1 MGKMG
6 KPWEHIG
13 TYEETHGLLCF
24 FLNLIVFFCGKPD
37 VCERE
42 HGSIAEPFR
51 LNSA

>member
-24 FLNLIVFFCGKPD
+24 FLNLIVFFVENLMFVKGNM
-37 VCERE
+37 VL
-42 HGSIAEPFR
+42 AEPFR